1 MRDFCVS
8 CYIFWSDIRTDLNE
22 KEHVDALELQIRA
35 EPAARE
41 EVEVGEAPVPVYEL
55 TVLREF

>member
-1 MRDFCVS
+1 MEQFR
-8 CYIFWSDIRTDLNE
+8 RTDLNE

-41 EVEVGEAPVPVYEL
+41 EVEVSEAPVSVYEL
-55 TVLREF
+55 TDWR

>member
-1 MRDFCVS
+1 MRELSVTYFGAIV
-8 CYIFWSDIRTDLNE
+8 RTDLNE

-41 EVEVGEAPVPVYEL
+41 EVEVSEAPVSVYEL
-55 TVLREF
+55 TDLHEF